1 MISLKFQ
8 CSSISFSKHILKFS
22 QTKNPQKNKI
32 NRIRLR
38 KTPKNIEFL
47 LRKLRKIWQTF
58 ENY

>member
-8 CSSISFSKHILKFS
+8 CSSISFSKYILKFS

-47 LRKLRKIWQTF
+47 LRKLRKIWQT
-58 ENY
+58 